1 MSVKNFKGEEKMA
14 KLKKIKLG
22 AATGSAKF
30 GAVLFSLIL
39 VGAIVALI
47 LTEVLNFEELL
58 WITVGA
64 IAVVVIL
71 SGLVLR
77 VNFAPYI
84 LFDGEN
90 NTLLFRHAFKKEVV
104 TLKSVLKLH
113 VEGKTID
120 AHVATNASEQEIKC
134 GGTLKQTQY
143 KRVHFKMPS
152 HKDLNQRHRYE
163 VFAKKCNKML
173 DEVIHRK
180 EIREIYRYT
189 PETVGAAEK

>member
-1 MSVKNFKGEEKMA
+1 MA
-14 KLKKIKLG
+14 KLRKMKLS
-22 AATGSAKF
+22 AATNSAKI

-39 VGAIVALI
+39 VGALVALI
-47 LTEVLNFEELL
+47 VTEVLNFGELL

-77 VNFAPYI
+77 VNFVPHI
-84 LFDGEN
+84 IFDGEN
-90 NTLLFRHAFKKEVV
+90 NTLVFRHAFKKEIL
-104 TLKSVLKLH
+104 TLKSVSKLH
-113 VEGKTID
+113 VEVKTID

-143 KRVHFKMPS
+143 KKVHFKMPS

-163 VFAKKCNKML
+163 IFAKKCNKVL
-173 DEVIHRK
+173 DEIIHKK
-180 EIREIYRYT
+180 EVREIFREPKLVAT
-189 PETVGAAEK
+189 IEE

>member
-1 MSVKNFKGEEKMA
+1 MA
-14 KLKKIKLG
+14 KLKKIKLV
-22 AATGSAKF
+22 AAKNSAKV
-30 GAVLFSLIL
+30 GAVLFSLVL
-39 VGAIVALI
+39 VGALIALI
-47 LTEVLNFEELL
+47 LTEVLNFGELL

-64 IAVVVIL
+64 IAVVVIA

-77 VNFAPYI
+77 VTFAPYI

-90 NTLLFRHAFKKEVV
+90 NTLVFRHAFKKEVV
-104 TLKSVLKLH
+104 TLKSVLGIH
-113 VEGKTID
+113 VEQKTID

-163 VFAKKCNKML
+163 VFAKKCNKVL

-180 EIREIYRYT
+180 EIREVYRYN
-189 PETVGAAEK
+189 PETVGTAGK